1 MGNFKASNTNVL
13 VMNADDLEV
22 DSGTLSVDATN
33 NRIGIGLTTPKTEL
47 TVEGTITLKEA
58 ANASSDTAAY
68 GQLWV
73 KSDAPC
79 NLYFTDDTGQDV
91 AITANGSLAGVAGS
105 LSGLGSTDNV
115 LLRTNGTGGE
125 TAQGSGIA
133 VDDSNNVSGMGTL
146 GCGAITSSGR
156 IVSDDATEATSTTDG
171 SLQTDGGLSV
181 AKSAVI
187 GDDLDLLSDGAIVN
201 FGASKEIVLTHVA
214 DTGLT
219 LSSTAASTPVFEIK
233 NTHNGGTAG
242 ILKFNNTEN
251 GQDGADDDDLG
262 SVTFWGNDDGTPS
275 AQQYAGILAEIHD
288 ATSGEESGKLTLQVA
303 AHDGGVESG
312 LVLTGGSVDAEVD
325 VTIGLGSASVVT
337 VPGDIDLAGSIDVDG
352 TANLDNTDIDGTLV
366 VDGSNISLDSTST
379 LNIDCSN
386 TSNGVTIATA
396 TSGVPVSIGHTTS
409 ETTVNDNLTVTG
421 DTTMTGDLT
430 LNGGDLAYGNG
441 QNATLS
447 VTSTAHNAAGKA
459 LTISAGAPTAGTT
472 NNIAGGSV
480 TISAGQG
487 KGTGAGGDIV
497 FKTANAAG
505 GAASSLNAL
514 ATALTISDDLSSTF
528 AGAIQAN
535 SNVTFGVDD
544 TGVDVRFFSATASE
558 GVLYDAS
565 EDELALL
572 LTTKLKFHDVGGGE
586 EIFASSNGHLEINSG
601 TTLDMTAP
609 TVDINASTAVTVD
622 TPGVTI
628 TDSTTSSATEGGFI
642 RLVSDDGAA
651 MANDH
656 RLGVIEFAGAE
667 DASSTI
673 TVGAK
678 IEAICDAGW
687 SATENGTAL
696 VMSTTDAN
704 ASQSEVLRLDS
715 DKLATFAGASLF
727 NGNATFGVDDTGV
740 DVRLFSATASEGVLY
755 DASEDELALLLTTKL
770 KFHDVGGGE
779 EIYASADGHLEVN
792 AGTTLDMTAPTID
805 INASTAVTVDSD
817 LVTFGSANAN
827 DPLVIIKNTTDDTA
841 SARLRFVKDRGAAGE
856 DNDNIGTIEFYG
868 DDDAQDNIEF
878 ASIGAQVADA
888 SNGAEGG
895 RLVFRVATHDGEMQS
910 GITIQ
915 DGDAEDEVDVTIGN
929 GAASLTTI
937 AGEMKVTEDFFQG
950 DARRVIYEEVDV
962 RHVNAGDDTVS
973 IEFGNKIPQDSVVTR
988 VVALVKTASNLGT
1001 HNVQIRFDGA
1011 SGRAADTD
1019 IGTGGTNS
1027 SAEALGAGATNTRSS
1042 TNVGS
1047 AVDIDLTAAKESYI
1061 NDTPQFMTSADVYP
1075 YVCNAGT
1082 SNGGTD
1088 SSAGTLLVYIEYYG
1102 IDQSTHFTTS

>member
-1 MGNFKASNTNVL
+1 MGNFKASNTTVVSL
-13 VMNADDLEV
+13 NADDLEV
-22 DSGTLSVDATN
+22 DSGTLSIDATN
-33 NRIGIGLTTPKTEL
+33 NRVGIGLTTPKTEL
-47 TVEGTITLKEA
+47 TVEGTVTLKEA
-58 ANASSDTAAY
+58 ANASGDTAAY

-73 KSDAPC
+73 KSDSPN
-79 NLYFTDDTGQDV
+79 NLYFTDDSGQDV
-91 AITANGSLAGVAGS
+91 QITNNGSLAGVAGS

-1102 IDQSTHFTTS
+1102 ID

>member
-1 MGNFKASNTNVL
+1 MRNNWSSTMGNFKASNTTVVSL
-13 VMNADDLEV
+13 NADDLEV
-22 DSGTLSVDATN
+22 DSGTLSIDATN
-33 NRIGIGLTTPKTEL
+33 NRVGIGLTTPKTEL
-47 TVEGTITLKEA
+47 TVEGTVTLKEA
-58 ANASSDTAAY
+58 ANASGDTAAY

-73 KSDAPC
+73 KSDSPN
-79 NLYFTDDTGQDV
+79 NLYFTDDSGQDV
-91 AITANGSLAGVAGS
+91 QITNNGSLAGVAGS

-447 VTSTAHNAAGKA
+447 VT
-459 LTISAGAPTAGTT
+459 
-472 NNIAGGSV
+472 
-480 TISAGQG
+480 
-487 KGTGAGGDIV
+487 
-497 FKTANAAG
+497 
-505 GAASSLNAL
+505 
-514 ATALTISDDLSSTF
+514 
-528 AGAIQAN
+528 
-535 SNVTFGVDD
+535 
-544 TGVDVRFFSATASE
+544 
-558 GVLYDAS
+558 
-565 EDELALL
+565 
-572 LTTKLKFHDVGGGE
+572 
-586 EIFASSNGHLEINSG
+586 
-601 TTLDMTAP
+601 
-609 TVDINASTAVTVD
+609 
-622 TPGVTI
+622 
-628 TDSTTSSATEGGFI
+628 
-642 RLVSDDGAA
+642 
-651 MANDH
+651 
-656 RLGVIEFAGAE
+656 
-667 DASSTI
+667 
-673 TVGAK
+673 
-678 IEAICDAGW
+678 
-687 SATENGTAL
+687 
-696 VMSTTDAN
+696 
-704 ASQSEVLRLDS
+704 
-715 DKLATFAGASLF
+715 
-727 NGNATFGVDDTGV
+727 
-740 DVRLFSATASEGVLY
+740 
-755 DASEDELALLLTTKL
+755 
-770 KFHDVGGGE
+770 
-779 EIYASADGHLEVN
+779 
-792 AGTTLDMTAPTID
+792 
-805 INASTAVTVDSD
+805 
-817 LVTFGSANAN
+817 
-827 DPLVIIKNTTDDTA
+827 
-841 SARLRFVKDRGAAGE
+841 
-856 DNDNIGTIEFYG
+856 
-868 DDDAQDNIEF
+868 
-878 ASIGAQVADA
+878 
-888 SNGAEGG
+888 
-895 RLVFRVATHDGEMQS
+895 
-910 GITIQ
+910 
-915 DGDAEDEVDVTIGN
+915 
-929 GAASLTTI
+929 
-937 AGEMKVTEDFFQG
+937 
-950 DARRVIYEEVDV
+950 
-962 RHVNAGDDTVS
+962 
-973 IEFGNKIPQDSVVTR
+973 
-988 VVALVKTASNLGT
+988 
-1001 HNVQIRFDGA
+1001 
-1011 SGRAADTD
+1011 
-1019 IGTGGTNS
+1019 
-1027 SAEALGAGATNTRSS
+1027 
-1042 TNVGS
+1042 
-1047 AVDIDLTAAKESYI
+1047 
-1061 NDTPQFMTSADVYP
+1061 
-1075 YVCNAGT
+1075 
-1082 SNGGTD
+1082 
-1088 SSAGTLLVYIEYYG
+1088 
-1102 IDQSTHFTTS
+1102 

>member
-1 MGNFKASNTNVL
+1 MGNFKASNTNVT

-22 DSGTLSVDATN
+22 DAGTLSVDASN
-33 NRIGIGLTTPKTEL
+33 NRVGIGLTAPKTEL
-47 TVEGTITLKEA
+47 TVEGSITLKEA

-303 AHDGGVESG
+303 SHDGGVESG

-1102 IDQSTHFTTS
+1102 ID

>member
-1 MGNFKASNTNVL
+1 MGNFKASNTTVVSL
-13 VMNADDLEV
+13 NADDLEV
-22 DSGTLSVDATN
+22 DSGTLSIDATN
-33 NRIGIGLTTPKTEL
+33 NRVGIGLTTPKTEL
-47 TVEGTITLKEA
+47 TVEGTVTLKEA
-58 ANASSDTAAY
+58 ANASGDTAAY

-73 KSDAPC
+73 KSDSPN
-79 NLYFTDDTGQDV
+79 NLYFTDDSGQDV
-91 AITANGSLAGVAGS
+91 QITNNGSLAGVAGS